1 MQGNVRLTN
10 AFQVGLLGGLGVLT
24 AILIGGA
31 VTTIA
36 NIIAY
41 VFAAIFI
48 ALGLDPLVK
57 RVTKL
62 GLHRN
67 VAIPVVAVTIFGFF
81 GLLLWNLVPTLAK
94 EAAHFIDSVPELIT
108 GFTQL
113 DWVTTID
120 QQFDGAISN
129 SLENAGNY
137 FANSKNWP
145 TMLGGVVQVGLTIFN
160 GFFGAIVI
168 VILSVYFMASLERF
182 KRWVY
187 SLVAQSRRSV
197 FEKISEQIAES
208 IGRYVMGQVTIGL
221 LAGIFGLIMMSILGI
236 PYALVLSALVF
247 LFGLIPLV
255 GPIVAAVLVTLV
267 ALSVST
273 TTALVA
279 ATYFLVYMQ
288 IEAYL
293 ISPRVMSKAVEV
305 PGAVVVVAALAG
317 GALLG
322 VMGALIAIPVAASII
337 LIIRQIWVPRQ
348 DTV

>member
-1 MQGNVRLTN
+1 MQGNIRVTN
-10 AFQVGLLGGLGVLT
+10 AFQIGLLGGLGVLT

-31 VTTIA
+31 VATIA

-57 RVTKL
+57 RVTRL
-62 GLHRN
+62 GLNRN
-67 VAIPVVAVTIFGFF
+67 LAIPLVAVTIFGFF
-81 GLLLWNLVPTLAK
+81 GLLLWNLIPTLAT
-94 EAAHFIDSVPELIT
+94 EAAHFIDSVPNLIA

-113 DWVTTID
+113 EWVRAMD
-120 QQFDGAISN
+120 QQFDGVIVDA
-129 SLENAGNY
+129 LERAGAY
-137 FANSKNWP
+137 LADSQNWP

-160 GFFGAIVI
+160 GFFGSIVV

-182 KRWVY
+182 KSWVY
-187 SLVAQSRRSV
+187 SLVALSRRKV
-197 FEKISEQIAES
+197 FEQIAEQIAES
-208 IGRYVMGQVTIGL
+208 IGRYVMGQVAIGL
-221 LAGIFGLIMMSILGI
+221 LAGISSLIMMTILGI

-247 LFGLIPLV
+247 LFGLIPLI
-255 GPIVAAVLVTLV
+255 GPIIAAVLVSLV
-267 ALSVST
+267 ALSVSP
-273 TTALVA
+273 TTALIA
-279 ATYFLVYMQ
+279 AIYYLIYMQ
-288 IEAYL
+288 VEAYL
-293 ISPRVMSKAVEV
+293 FSPRIMSKAVAV

-348 DTV
+348 DSN